1 MNQVIKKRKSTD
13 LNVRQIPGSEVN
25 FFFSVF
31 PCQIYMGLH
40 EICSYELLTER
51 KVGMAGYW
59 PASIFAFKNAEK
71 ERG

>member
-13 LNVRQIPGSEVN
+13 LNVKQIPGSEVD
-25 FFFSVF
+25 FFFLCSLARF
-31 PCQIYMGLH
+31 LH

-51 KVGMAGYW
+51 EVRMAGYW
-59 PASIFAFKNAEK
+59 PGSIFAFKNAGK